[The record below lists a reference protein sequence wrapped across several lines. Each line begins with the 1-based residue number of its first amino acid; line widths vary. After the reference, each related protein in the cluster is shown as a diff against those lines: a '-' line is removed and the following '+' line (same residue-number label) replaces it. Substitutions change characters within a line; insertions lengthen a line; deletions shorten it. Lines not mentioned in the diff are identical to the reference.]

1 VRSFWPRKMSTSAAV
16 VDAQRIR
23 KLNGAKPADGKLVI
37 YWMSRDQRVS
47 DNWALLY
54 AQSLATESK
63 VSLAVVF
70 NLVPTF
76 LQVQPL
82 LALVCGREF

>member
-1 VRSFWPRKMSTSAAV
+1 M
-16 VDAQRIR
+16 
-23 KLNGAKPADGKLVI
+23 
-37 YWMSRDQRVS
+37 QRVH